1 MLPSVQTLSV
11 DTPVGCLMIDG
22 EAVRQLMETGAFAP
36 MPVRARQIFVCVLCF
51 RWGRRQ

>member
-22 EAVRQLMETGAFAP
+22 EAVRQLMETGAFASV
-36 MPVRARQIFVCVLCF
+36 PVRAQDFF
-51 RWGRRQ
+51 A